1 MKKKI
6 KKIWLMGK
14 LRELN
19 LNDPS
24 LFEDELN
31 QELKVIAGEK
41 DLSGFKVT
49 VNESI
54 VKFWWPI
61 ILKEF
66 NDSKEDLPEPL
77 MFLILGIGRSPYGM
91 TVAHFPGCLYYY
103 YIPEIIEDYKR
114 LARQNHAS
122 RIKGM
127 ELSHSNTRGMEMELT
142 F

>member
-24 LFEDELN
+24 LFEDEMN

-49 VNESI
+49 VSESI

-61 ILKEF
+61 ILKDFKDKTE
-66 NDSKEDLPEPL
+66 SLPEP
-77 MFLILGIGRSPYGM
+77 MTWLILGMGRPPMGL
-91 TVAHFPGCLYYY
+91 TVAHFPGFLFYY
-103 YIPEIIEDYKR
+103 YIPDIIEDYRK

-122 RIKGM
+122 RIKDM
-127 ELSHSNTRGMEMELT
+127 ELKHSNTRGMEMELT

>member
-1 MKKKI
+1 MKKRI
-6 KKIWLMGK
+6 KKSWLMGK

-24 LFEDELN
+24 LFEDEMN

-49 VNESI
+49 VNDSN

-103 YIPEIIEDYKR
+103 YIPEIIEDYKK

-122 RIKGM
+122 RIKTV
-127 ELSHSNTRGMEMELT
+127 ELSHSNMKGMRMELQ

>member
-1 MKKKI
+1 MKKKV

-24 LFEDELN
+24 LFEDEMN

-49 VNESI
+49 VNDSN

-91 TVAHFPGCLYYY
+91 TIAHFPGCLYYY
-103 YIPEIIEDYKR
+103 YIPEIIEDYKK

-122 RIKGM
+122 RIKTV
-127 ELSHSNTRGMEMELT
+127 ELSHSNMKGMRMELQ

>member
-114 LARQNHAS
+114 LARQHHAS
-122 RIKGM
+122 RIKNM
-127 ELSHSNTRGMEMELT
+127 VLTHSNTRGMEMELQ